1 MKTIA
6 RCRSMPRMVARVLNG
21 CERLLALLPLV
32 LFLLAAPGLAHRGHA
47 VWTDITWAGDRFEIV
62 HRMHLADAITVNR
75 FMGGREAIEEP
86 RSLARVALYVEERF
100 RLQCPVQETD
110 GAEPGEGELETIGA
124 EIEDDF
130 MFVYQEWVTSLPRR
144 FPALDNTVLL
154 DVEPQSQ
161 AFMRIL
167 GPDLDEERERR

>member
-1 MKTIA
+1 MGA
-6 RCRSMPRMVARVLNG
+6 EPVARPGPAFQALVLLW
-21 CERLLALLPLV
+21 LLALAG
-32 LFLLAAPGLAHRGHA
+32 AASSHRGHA

-75 FMGGREAIEEP
+75 FMGGRDAIEEP

-100 RLQCPVQETD
+100 KLQGSF
-110 GAEPGEGELETIGA
+110 GAGEGADSPAGRLDTIGA

-130 MFVYQEWVTSLPRR
+130 MFVYQEWTTSLPQR
-144 FPALDNTVLL
+144 FPALENTMLL
-154 DVEPQSQ
+154 DVEPRAQ
-161 AFMRIL
+161 AFMRIF